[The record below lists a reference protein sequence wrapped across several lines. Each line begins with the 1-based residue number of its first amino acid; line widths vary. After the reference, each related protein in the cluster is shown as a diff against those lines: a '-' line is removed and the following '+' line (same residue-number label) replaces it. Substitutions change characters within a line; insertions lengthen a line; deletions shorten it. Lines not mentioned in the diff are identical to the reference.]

1 MHTARRPGDRR
12 RDHRASLEADT
23 EESTVTARAQKA
35 RGEGAV
41 PSPTQR
47 EPPRLPHT
55 ACVAKAVASDAH
67 STATNASTP
76 RCKHRQRFARSS
88 CRAARSVATRRTS
101 LSRLSPSESLGSDR
115 GDAPACN
122 FSSVLRRR
130 WRRSTNTSDARRR
143 SRAPARRRRRRVDG
157 TRSPRAAFQAP
168 PGSCCFDASSLPPAR
183 SFNPPTVL

>member
-1 MHTARRPGDRR
+1 M
-12 RDHRASLEADT
+12 
-23 EESTVTARAQKA
+23 
-35 RGEGAV
+35 

-88 CRAARSVATRRTS
+88 CRAARSVATRRTL

-130 WRRSTNTSDARRR
+130 CRRSTNTSDARRR

-168 PGSCCFDASSLPPAR
+168 PGLGWFRCFLPSWHVRSTPPRCFKAKKLSLETLRGGGERKIR
-183 SFNPPTVL
+183 SYTRTPHSLRSAQIYIFFA